1 MISGEI
7 PCNILEE
14 NKFLKIKLEKAKGIA
29 MSKIQ

>member
-7 PCNILEE
+7 PSNALEE
-14 NKFLKIKLEKAKGIA
+14 NKFLKNKLEKAKGIA